1 MTLTDAQ
8 IGRNLRGVRERL
20 AGSDPDDL
28 ALRMRLR
35 GWRWDAAT
43 VDSIED
49 GARPLLRSE
58 ADDLVGVLGYSD
70 GFLTAETDAEHEAD
84 ITDQMVR
91 RAEGHLRRATEW
103 WQEVADRYRISGLTP
118 PIDIDTVVAE
128 AHRAHRDP
136 DAALGVPLSD
146 DRTTHLADWANR
158 PERPL
163 HPLDAVEAGAVW
175 TDEQIA
181 MQLDHD
187 LREASD
193 AVRYATVQLLR
204 VSADG

>member
-1 MTLTDAQ
+1 MSLSDAQ

-28 ALRMRLR
+28 AFRMRLR
-35 GWRWDAAT
+35 GWHWDATT
-43 VDSIED
+43 VESVED

-58 ADDLVGVLGYSD
+58 AEDLVGVLGYSD
-70 GFLTAETDAEHEAD
+70 AFLTAESDAEHEAD
-84 ITDQMVR
+84 IADQMVQ
-91 RAEGHLRRATEW
+91 RAEGHLRQASKW
-103 WQEVADRYRISGLTP
+103 WHEVADRYRVSGLTP
-118 PIDIDTVVAE
+118 PTDIDSVVAE
-128 AHRAHRDP
+128 AHRAHQAP
-136 DAALGVPLSD
+136 DAALGVPTIE
-146 DRTTHLADWANR
+146 DRTTLADWANR
-158 PERPL
+158 PERPV
-163 HPLDAVEAGAVW
+163 HPLDAIEAGVPW